1 MLHRQPYH
9 MSFAACAG
17 EVNKFKYCTATCYIF
32 AYAICAYESRCSSVW
47 PTSDLCEL
55 GLRCKFCAVVAQ
67 QTTNTMAVL
76 ISCIFGCVC
85 VTVWVRSLFALLR
98 VFLRTPLSGLCT
110 YELIRRRPCARCPCI
125 IFWHAFN
132 SWLDGPRS

>member
-1 MLHRQPYH
+1 MSVRHAPAELTSSSIVLLIVIWLHIL
-9 MSFAACAG
+9 C
-17 EVNKFKYCTATCYIF
+17 VFK
-32 AYAICAYESRCSSVW
+32 ESCCSSMC

-55 GLRCKFCAVVAQ
+55 GLRCKFCAVEAQ

-85 VTVWVRSLFALLR
+85 VTVWVRSLCALLR
-98 VFLRTPLSGLCT
+98 LFLRTPLSGLCT

-125 IFWHAFN
+125 IF
-132 SWLDGPRS
+132 GMRSIRGSMVRARKTQQSNYA